1 MFDFK
6 LNKKIN
12 YEQRNTLEKV
22 NKDNVKYI
30 HLQFTDILG
39 IPKDVVIPTEQLS
52 GALEKGIWFD
62 GSSIEGFARIAE
74 SDQLLM
80 PDVKTY
86 CTLPWSLKENKAA
99 RIICDV
105 YGPDLKPFIGDPRY
119 ILKQM
124 MKKAE
129 DKGLILNVGAELEFF
144 LLQKD
149 SSMAPVPHDYGGY
162 FDFSPFD
169 VASKIR
175 EDVIKASSEL
185 NIKIEAGH
193 HEVAA
198 GQHEIDFRYADALN
212 TADNI
217 ITLKTTIKAIAQS
230 YGINATFMPK
240 PFGGINGSGMHVH
253 LSLFDLK
260 GNNLFYED
268 NNGYKLSK
276 IAYQF
281 IAGLL
286 HHSRGFTA
294 LTNPTTNSFK
304 RLIPGYEAP
313 VNICWAQMNRSALI
327 RIPRFTPGREQS
339 TRVELRSPDPSCN
352 PYLAFAAI
360 LAAGLDAIEKDMPL
374 SPAIEEDIYHLD
386 DNRKQELKI
395 SSLPGSLPEA
405 ISELNK
411 DEVVKGAITQHTLD
425 RFISAKQIE
434 IEEQKTEVTPR
445 ELKRYLDL

>member
-1 MFDFK
+1 MSK
-6 LNKKIN
+6 ETL
-12 YEQRNTLEKV
+12 LEKV